1 MQIVDLTFWQD
12 VPAKESFLQIRDM
25 AASAPSATL
34 RKFNPHELGFVDDD
48 TFFCVETKAVG
59 KRFFSEEDGVHF
71 WRVTIPDR
79 YHHRMFLFDM
89 LDPSLS
95 TKDKKDAFESVMA
108 IMNDHESDPPI
119 YMLTEPLKECK
130 NPGTLSFN
138 MASFLMSVTLP
149 YALRNTTRPKPF
161 DFEVPTEEPKAT
173 LFRLFMVMLR
183 GEYHNNKPYL
193 PEHYQPVF
201 RILYKYSV
209 QVNNLFISKTLQH
222 NAAYTYLA
230 DPLEKAIYK
239 VFVVL
244 LLNKFVKLARVCSA
258 VQRSLYAPSSEEL
271 KDILDSLS
279 DTDDLLGFSSVSDM
293 PENLEYAM
301 LLPMEDAKKFFE
313 NEKEEPVPASEESSQ
328 PEEDEFADVL
338 KFSRKSDK
346 VS

>member
-12 VPAKESFLQIRDM
+12 IPVKESFLQIRDI
-25 AASAPSATL
+25 AASIPSATL
-34 RKFNPHELGFVDDD
+34 RKFKPHELGFVDDD

-79 YHHRMFLFDM
+79 YHRRMFLFDM

-108 IMNDHESDPPI
+108 IVNDHESDPPI
-119 YMLTEPLKECK
+119 HMLTEPLKECK

-138 MASFLMSVTLP
+138 MASFLMSATLP
-149 YALRNTTRPKPF
+149 YALRITTHLKLF
-161 DFEVPTEEPKAT
+161 DFEIPTEEPKAT
-173 LFRLFMVMLR
+173 LFNFFMVMLR

-222 NAAYTYLA
+222 NAAYAYLA

-239 VFVVL
+239 AFVVL
-244 LLNKFVKLARVCSA
+244 LINKFVKLARVCSA

-279 DTDDLLGFSSVSDM
+279 DKDDIFGFSSVSDI

-313 NEKEEPVPASEESSQ
+313 KEESVLASEEPLQ
-328 PEEDEFADVL
+328 LEEDEFADVL

-346 VS
+346 LS